1 MRDRL
6 LSSRGLPAAYVF
18 APFPDALGLASL
30 ADAPEYALAVR
41 YVPAWF
47 PGAGFQR
54 QAAVWHEA
62 ATRQLHVPYADY
74 LRREVCI

>member
-1 MRDRL
+1 MR
-6 LSSRGLPAAYVF
+6 F
-18 APFPDALGLASL
+18 DADGH
-30 ADAPEYALAVR
+30 AVR
-41 YVPAWF
+41 HIPAWF

-74 LRREVCI
+74 MRREVRGLCDDL